1 MVRSSAFKLHQDAK
15 VVGESVGS
23 GGKVAI
29 CGVISLQLAELRWVL
44 PDALNG

>member
-1 MVRSSAFKLHQDAK
+1 MVRSSAFKLHQDSK

-29 CGVISLQLAELRWVL
+29 CGAISLQLAELDGFYPML
-44 PDALNG
+44 